1 MKIEYNGQIREVEKG
16 TKVIDV
22 FKEEVEKSDRD
33 IIGCRFNNEV
43 KSLDYELNKDGIIE
57 LLDGTTKD
65 GKRIYTRGLAYI
77 MSKAFAELYQEA
89 LITVNYQISNS
100 ILCEIDNM
108 ELTDEMVE
116 KVKQRMQEIVD
127 KDLKIT
133 KVMMSKEEAK
143 AFYEKENTIRGRLQ
157 LDNEEKPEVMLYYCE
172 DYYNYFYGVMPISA
186 GYIKIFDI
194 VKYGRGVI
202 LRYPSRQSP
211 HKLGMFVEKPK
222 MLKTL
227 DEYADL
233 HKVLDVST
241 VDKLNKKV
249 KDNEINTTILVDE
262 ALHEKKIANIAD
274 DIVSR
279 GNVKVVL
286 IAGPSSS
293 GKTTFAQ
300 RLGVQLR
307 VNGIKPFTLSVDN
320 YFVEREQT
328 PKDKNGKYDFES
340 INAIDLELFNSN
352 LKGLINGE
360 EVELP
365 TFDFL
370 MGTKKYNGNR
380 LKLDKDQ
387 VLVMEGIHCLND
399 KLTELIPQEKKFKIY
414 ISDLTVLN
422 IDYYNRISTTDTR
435 LIRRMV
441 RDFNFRG
448 YSALHTLQMW
458 YSVNRGEQK
467 NIFPYQETA
476 DVMFNSSIVYEI
488 AALKKYAMP
497 LLEDISPDV
506 PEYSEAQR
514 LLNLMRYFDEVDCDL
529 IPNTSLLREFIGGS
543 LFDVY

>member
-1 MKIEYNGQIREVEKG
+1 MKIEYNGKLLEIEKG
-16 TKVIDV
+16 TKVIDI
-22 FKEEVEKSDRD
+22 FKNEIEQSDRD

-43 KSLDYELNKDGIIE
+43 KSLDYEINKDGVIE
-57 LLDGTTKD
+57 LIDGTNKD

-77 MSKAFAELYQEA
+77 MSKAFAELYKEA

-108 ELTDEMVE
+108 EITDEMVE
-116 KVKQRMQEIVD
+116 NVKKRMQEIVD

-133 KVMMSKEEAK
+133 KVMMSKEDAEV
-143 AFYEKENTIRGRLQ
+143 FYKKEKTLRGRLQ

-172 DYYNYFYGVMPISA
+172 DYYNYFYGVMPIST

-194 VKYGRGVI
+194 LKYGRGII
-202 LRYPSRQSP
+202 LRYPSRQNP
-211 HKLGMFVEKPK
+211 HKLGPFVEKPK

-233 HKVLDVST
+233 HRVLDVST
-241 VDKLNKKV
+241 VYKLNKKV
-249 KDNEINTTILVDE
+249 KDDEIKTTILVDE

-279 GNVKVVL
+279 KNVKVIL

-300 RLGVQLR
+300 RLGIQLR

-328 PKDKNGKYDFES
+328 PRDKNGKYDFES

-365 TFDFL
+365 TFDFIT
-370 MGTKKYNGNR
+370 GSKKFNGNKKR
-380 LKLDKDQ
+380 MKSDEI
-387 VLVMEGIHCLND
+387 LVIEGIHCLND
-399 KLTELIPQEKKFKIY
+399 KLTAYIPKEVKYKIY
-414 ISDLTVLN
+414 ISALTVLN
-422 IDYYNRISTTDTR
+422 IDYFNRISTTDTR
-435 LIRRMV
+435 LIRRIV
-441 RDFNFRG
+441 RDYNYRG
-448 YSALHTLQMW
+448 YSALHTLEMW
-458 YSVNRGEQK
+458 PSVTRGENA
-467 NIFPYQETA
+467 NIFPFQETA
-476 DVMFNSSIVYEI
+476 DAMFNTSLVYE
-488 AALKKYAMP
+488 LGVLRNYAMP
-497 LLEDISPDV
+497 LLAEIDNTHR
-506 PEYSEAQR
+506 EYSEAKR
-514 LLNLMRYFDEVDCDL
+514 LYRMLRYFEPIDPKY
-529 IPNTSLLREFIGGS
+529 IPNQSLLREFIGESIFGA
-543 LFDVY
+543 